1 MTISEIKN
9 EYNQIIGM
17 SIMHYEG
24 MKSELFRFIKE
35 HETDTRSGVVKIMD
49 TAKKKIEDIDAET
62 ARVRGMMQFEHKYA
76 DAEYICGI
84 DEVGRGPLAGPVL
97 TAAVVLPKDLVIP
110 LLNDSKQVSKK
121 NREMLYD
128 IILSN
133 AVSVSVG
140 MNSEKVIDEKGIE
153 FANKDAMKKAIA
165 GLSVKPDLVLVD
177 AVHIPDLDIKQVS
190 IIKGDTLSV
199 NIAAASIIAKV
210 TRDRI
215 MEEMDAKYPEYGFKD
230 NAGYGS
236 AKHIAALKTIGP
248 CEIHRRSYIKGI
260 LGLE

>member
-9 EYNQIIGM
+9 EYNRILSMPLMQ
-17 SIMHYEG
+17 YEG
-24 MKSELFRFIKE
+24 MKSELLQFIKE
-35 HETDTRSGVVKIMD
+35 QESDSRQGVVKIVES
-49 TAKKKIEDIDAET
+49 AVKKVDEIDAET
-62 ARVRGMMQFEHKYA
+62 MRVRGMMKFEEKYA
-76 DAEYICGI
+76 DAQYICGI

-97 TAAVVLPKDLVIP
+97 TAAVVLPRGLVIP
-110 LLNDSKQVSKK
+110 HLNDSKQVSKK
-121 NREMLYD
+121 NRELLYD

-133 AVSVSVG
+133 AISVSVG

-165 GLSVKPDLVLVD
+165 GLSVTPDVVLVD
-177 AVHIPDLDIKQVS
+177 AVHIPDLPIKQVS

-236 AKHIAALKTIGP
+236 PKHIAALKEIGP
-248 CEIHRRSYIKGI
+248 CEIHRQSYIKGI
-260 LGLE
+260 LGYE